1 MGPASGGDGVE
12 QCRRG
17 RLGAPLSALAAAA
30 ILVVLAGTLFSA
42 GAQAE
47 VLLSNNLQENADEDP
62 SPVLPLAQ
70 AFTTGPDVRGYALE
84 SIELRVST
92 ANNMIMNHPRVT
104 VNQASESNPG
114 AVLYTLNASR
124 SDFTSTGTKQFE
136 ATKGTKLEPSTT
148 YFVVIDGRGAL
159 GSDVVRIRATA
170 SDDEDSATQAGW
182 SVGDTMLSYSLA
194 VWFVPRS
201 EFALEMTVR
210 GGVFN
215 TPPNIQG
222 SHFHRYYP
230 NLREV
235 NGAFNIGAPMSSESR
250 APDPEGDAIASWS
263 IENLNATWGRSRTP
277 PYQRGC
283 SGNSCVDGVFA
294 IDSSNGQIKTVS
306 GKTYRL
312 GRYRV
317 KVTLTDARGET
328 GHVYVTID
336 STSTPGRPRNLF
348 ATVTGDNA
356 VQLNWDP
363 PANENRDVPIT
374 GYHIQWAAHA
384 GASRSLNVLV
394 ENTGNTETS
403 YTHRVQLH
411 SDGRIFGYRVR
422 AINRLGKG
430 LPSEF
435 VKVTQG
441 RDTVGPQA
449 REARLGSDGRT
460 LEISFDEPIDKTNLP
475 DADVFTVTVNGAE
488 AALSPTIGESDYR
501 HRLRLTLARAV
512 RSEHSVSVS
521 YDAPSSAN
529 AIRDLNGNRATDF
542 TLEAVNNSEFGPSSP
557 GIGPS
562 PVSGEVAS
570 SGAII
575 RLTFDEALGVAI
587 PDAMIWRILA
597 DGAEV
602 AFLSGGRIVATPN
615 IASMVVDPPI
625 RQGQTVTISYT
636 DPNPGTDDTFGV
648 LEDTD
653 GNDVESF
660 ADFPVTNN
668 SEVQNAP
675 PEPLTARF
683 GDLPTRHTGEAFTFE
698 LEFGEEFPLTAQTL
712 TSALGVTGGSVTAA
726 EKVNEESSRNWRVTV
741 TPSSAA
747 EAVSVTLAPKESC
760 TEEGAICTADGR
772 TIPAPIEAE
781 VPVRAATY
789 ITGVEVTSNPGANGV
804 WDTGET
810 VRVQVAFNA
819 QVGVHGPPGSGPTLG
834 IALDG
839 ARREA
844 GYTGGSG
851 TTTLTFEH
859 AVTAADAGATRA
871 RVVANSLNLNGYVIG
886 DTQGQVAGTYF
897 DGAPELS
904 VADAGGAEGTDA
916 AIAFTVTL
924 APAAATEVTVH
935 YATAD
940 GSATAPADYTSTSSM
955 LTFEPG
961 QTSKTVEVP
970 IADDTE
976 EDDGETFTL
985 VLSDPSGAVLAD
997 AEATGTI
1004 RDTEAEPVALTAE
1017 FLDLPDG
1024 GHGANPFTVKLR
1036 FSEEFSLSYKTLQDH
1051 ALGVTNGTLTGVSR
1065 VTQGEDRAWNVTV
1078 EPSGGGAVTVA
1089 LAETT
1094 DCAAEGAICTADERM
1109 LAAVSA
1115 TVPGT
1120 AQAGTPFRVSAGLPA
1135 EHDGASEIV
1144 FEVSFN
1150 KEPQA
1155 DYSYKTLR
1163 DKTLRIRQGGER
1175 LTPKVRRLNKPHNDR
1190 WEVKVMPGS
1199 KEDVT
1204 VLIGPFS
1211 LCSDEGAV
1219 CAADEVL
1226 SNRIDRTIEGPPGL
1240 SVADAR
1246 VREAEG
1252 ATVDF
1257 AVTLG
1262 RASAET
1268 VTVAYATSDGTAAA
1282 NQDYEPASGT
1292 LTFEVGETAKT
1303 VAVAVLDDA
1312 HDEGEETFTLTLSNP
1327 TGNAWLKDATA
1338 IGTIENDDPMPQ
1350 AWLARFGRTI
1360 ASQAVDAIGG
1370 RMEGGGGTH
1379 VTVGGQ
1385 SLSLSGESMAPEDE
1399 EDVRGALEAL
1409 SLTDEPDDTTHG
1421 MTGREVM
1428 LGSSFRLSAGGEG
1441 GGSAFTAWGQFTT
1454 GGFEAEVDGTRLD
1467 GSVTTGFLG
1476 ADVDAGRWLAGLAL
1490 GVSEGEG
1497 GYTLIEGG
1505 DSGTVES
1512 SLTAVYPYARFSLS
1526 DKVDVWGL
1534 AGYGTGALTLVQN
1547 PNTEHAKTYKTDIGM
1562 RMGAIGARGE
1572 VISPEEPDG
1581 LMLALKSDA
1590 FWVRTTSEAVRRN
1603 DGNLGASEADVNR
1616 VRLLVE
1622 GSRAF
1627 ATEGGTLTPS
1637 LELGVRQDGGD
1648 AETGTGIEA
1657 GAGLRYAGGGVTV
1670 EGSVRTLVS
1679 HEDSGY
1685 EEWGASGT
1693 VRIDPGP
1700 SGRGLSLTLSPVW
1713 GNASS
1718 GVDRLWSLADTQGLA
1733 GESAFEATRRLEAE
1747 AGYGLGGPD
1756 GLGTVTPYTG
1766 LALSDTGE
1774 RSWRLGARWQVAP
1787 SISLNLEGTRG
1798 ESANDDGP
1806 AHGLMLRGV
1815 LRL

>member
-47 VLLSNNLQENADEDP
+47 VLLSNNLQANADQDP
-62 SPVLPLAQ
+62 YLTVSIAQ
-70 AFTTGPDVRGYALE
+70 AFTTGPEVRGYALE
-84 SIELRVST
+84 SIELRVTT
-92 ANNMIMNHPRVT
+92 ANTMITAPPRVT
-104 VNQASESNPG
+104 VNEASGSNPG
-114 AVLYTLNASR
+114 AVLYTLNARR

-136 ATKGTKLEPSTT
+136 ATKETKLEPSTT
-148 YFVVIDGRGAL
+148 YFVVLDVGGVL
-159 GSDVVRIRATA
+159 GSDVVRIRATL
-170 SDDEDSATQAGW
+170 SNDEDSATQDGW
-182 SVGDTMLSYSLA
+182 SVGDEIRVDGVKGWVVGA
-194 VWFVPRS
+194 GRP
-201 EFALEMTVR
+201 ALEMTVS

-235 NGAFNIGAPMSSESR
+235 NGAFNIGAPMSSEPR

-263 IENLNATWGRSRTP
+263 IENLSATWGQSRTP

-317 KVTLTDARGET
+317 KVTLTDALGET

-374 GYHIQWAAHA
+374 GYHIQWAAQA
-384 GASRSLNVLV
+384 GASRFLNVLV

-435 VKVTQG
+435 VKVTQD

-557 GIGPS
+557 GVGPS

-772 TIPAPIEAE
+772 TIPAPVEAE
-781 VPVRAATY
+781 VPARAATY

-940 GSATAPADYTSTSSM
+940 GSATAPADYTSTSST

-961 QTSKTVEVP
+961 QTSKTIEVP
-970 IADDTE
+970 IVDDDV

-985 VLSDPSGAVLAD
+985 TLSDPSGAVLAD

-1004 RDTEAEPVALTAE
+1004 RSTEAEPVALTAE

-1036 FSEEFSLSYKTLQDH
+1036 FSEEFSLSYKTLQNH

-1078 EPSGGGAVTVA
+1078 TPAGGGAVTVA

-1094 DCAAEGAICTADERM
+1094 DCAA
-1109 LAAVSA
+1109 
-1115 TVPGT
+1115 
-1120 AQAGTPFRVSAGLPA
+1120 
-1135 EHDGASEIV
+1135 
-1144 FEVSFN
+1144 
-1150 KEPQA
+1150 
-1155 DYSYKTLR
+1155 
-1163 DKTLRIRQGGER
+1163 
-1175 LTPKVRRLNKPHNDR
+1175 
-1190 WEVKVMPGS
+1190 
-1199 KEDVT
+1199 
-1204 VLIGPFS
+1204 
-1211 LCSDEGAV
+1211 
-1219 CAADEVL
+1219 
-1226 SNRIDRTIEGPPGL
+1226 
-1240 SVADAR
+1240 
-1246 VREAEG
+1246 
-1252 ATVDF
+1252 
-1257 AVTLG
+1257 
-1262 RASAET
+1262 
-1268 VTVAYATSDGTAAA
+1268 
-1282 NQDYEPASGT
+1282 
-1292 LTFEVGETAKT
+1292 
-1303 VAVAVLDDA
+1303 
-1312 HDEGEETFTLTLSNP
+1312 
-1327 TGNAWLKDATA
+1327 
-1338 IGTIENDDPMPQ
+1338 
-1350 AWLARFGRTI
+1350 
-1360 ASQAVDAIGG
+1360 
-1370 RMEGGGGTH
+1370 
-1379 VTVGGQ
+1379 
-1385 SLSLSGESMAPEDE
+1385 
-1399 EDVRGALEAL
+1399 
-1409 SLTDEPDDTTHG
+1409 
-1421 MTGREVM
+1421 TGRD
-1428 LGSSFRLSAGGEG
+1428 LR
-1441 GGSAFTAWGQFTT
+1441 
-1454 GGFEAEVDGTRLD
+1454 
-1467 GSVTTGFLG
+1467 
-1476 ADVDAGRWLAGLAL
+1476 GR
-1490 GVSEGEG
+1490 
-1497 GYTLIEGG
+1497 
-1505 DSGTVES
+1505 
-1512 SLTAVYPYARFSLS
+1512 
-1526 DKVDVWGL
+1526 
-1534 AGYGTGALTLVQN
+1534 
-1547 PNTEHAKTYKTDIGM
+1547 
-1562 RMGAIGARGE
+1562 
-1572 VISPEEPDG
+1572 
-1581 LMLALKSDA
+1581 
-1590 FWVRTTSEAVRRN
+1590 
-1603 DGNLGASEADVNR
+1603 
-1616 VRLLVE
+1616 
-1622 GSRAF
+1622 RAH
-1627 ATEGGTLTPS
+1627 
-1637 LELGVRQDGGD
+1637 
-1648 AETGTGIEA
+1648 
-1657 GAGLRYAGGGVTV
+1657 AGGGL
-1670 EGSVRTLVS
+1670 G
-1679 HEDSGY
+1679 D
-1685 EEWGASGT
+1685 GAGDGA
-1693 VRIDPGP
+1693 VP
-1700 SGRGLSLTLSPVW
+1700 
-1713 GNASS
+1713 
-1718 GVDRLWSLADTQGLA
+1718 GLA
-1733 GESAFEATRRLEAE
+1733 QECPGRT
-1747 AGYGLGGPD
+1747 
-1756 GLGTVTPYTG
+1756 
-1766 LALSDTGE
+1766 
-1774 RSWRLGARWQVAP
+1774 
-1787 SISLNLEGTRG
+1787 
-1798 ESANDDGP
+1798 
-1806 AHGLMLRGV
+1806 
-1815 LRL
+1815 